1 MGHAFL
7 QEEFGIKP
15 KIAWQL
21 DPFGHSAA
29 HAELL
34 SELGFE
40 TMVFARMNEQ
50 EAKHRKLE
58 QDLQFIWYPKF
69 KSFTEDDADSEKS
82 GIFTHVLFDH
92 YNPPT
97 SFVQTELLVRG

>member
-40 TMVFARMNEQ
+40 TMVFARMNE
-50 EAKHRKLE
+50 
-58 QDLQFIWYPKF
+58 
-69 KSFTEDDADSEKS
+69 
-82 GIFTHVLFDH
+82 
-92 YNPPT
+92 
-97 SFVQTELLVRG
+97 